1 MYFVKELQ
9 WLPAHKYPTLGPNE
23 LGPLVLANFDTGLD
37 TEPPMLVIRVD
48 GHFRP
53 CPSVPILYGNNQLGF
68 MTSDH
73 VVEFSYLYEAD
84 RKKYQE

>member
-1 MYFVKELQ
+1 MFVKELQ
-9 WLPAHKYPTLGPNE
+9 WLPAHKYPTLGPKE
-23 LGPLVLANFDTGLD
+23 LGPLVLASFNNDLR

-48 GHFRP
+48 GHFRS
-53 CPSVPILYGNNQLGF
+53 CPGVPMFYGDHQFGF
-68 MTSDH
+68 ATTDH